1 MGCPLEHRVLIE
13 RTRAN
18 IAAAYLELAR
28 PVPGVHVVRDQQP
41 LVVMGPGQPSFANF
55 LMEFDDAEALVRA
68 EAALRTIEVPS
79 TIWAFHTDADR
90 APDLSG
96 QLREHGFRR
105 MSRLLCMVAEPEA
118 TSSESDFTWEPATR
132 PADRDTVAAF
142 MVRQFFGNTDRQAQ
156 AGIQLGTSK
165 SVHSLYATPSVSR
178 MTGGVMIVRSEGM
191 GGLYCLCVHPDH
203 QGKGLGGQIV
213 RAVRREVHPDPVM
226 LQCDA
231 TLERW
236 YQALGFRTFGHVD
249 AYCRDR

>member
-1 MGCPLEHRVLIE
+1 LEHRVLID

-28 PVPGVHVVRDQQP
+28 PVPGVSVVRAQQP

-55 LMEFDDAEALVRA
+55 LMEFDDAEALERA

-90 APDLSG
+90 TADLPG
-96 QLREHGFRR
+96 QLRTHGFRR
-105 MSRLLCMVAEPEA
+105 MSRLLCMVADPEPIPIATNLEWEEA
-118 TSSESDFTWEPATR
+118 SR
-132 PADRDTVAAF
+132 PADRDTVATF
-142 MVRQFFGNTDRQAQ
+142 MVRQFFGQTNRQAQ
-156 AGIQLGTSK
+156 AGIQHGTSR
-165 SVHSLYATPSVSR
+165 SVHTLYATPSVAR
-178 MTGGVMIVRSEGM
+178 MVGGVMIVRSEGM

-203 QGKGLGGQIV
+203 QGKGLGGRLVQ
-213 RAVRREVHPDPVM
+213 AVRREVHPDPVM

-236 YQALGFRTFGHVD
+236 YETLGFRTFGHVD